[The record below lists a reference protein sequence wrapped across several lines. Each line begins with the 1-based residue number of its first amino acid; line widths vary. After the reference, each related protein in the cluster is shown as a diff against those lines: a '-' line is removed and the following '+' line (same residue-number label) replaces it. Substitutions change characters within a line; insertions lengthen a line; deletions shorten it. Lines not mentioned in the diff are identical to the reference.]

1 MENTHAYRLWQSGFV
16 EKKFAPVL
24 AHNDLL
30 RVRRVLD
37 VACGPGTNANHFA
50 GKDYLGIDRN
60 AGCIQYARQHHRGN
74 FVVADAISYRCSPGE
89 SFDFI
94 LINSFLHHVDSVN
107 ARRILCH
114 LSTLLAEDGHVH
126 ILDLVLPERRS
137 IARLL
142 AHLDRGEFPRPVK
155 EWLDIV
161 TSIFNPV
168 VFQPYTLT
176 AFGVTLWNMVYFKGK
191 VRR

>member
-1 MENTHAYRLWQSGFV
+1 M
-16 EKKFAPVL
+16 
-24 AHNDLL
+24 
-30 RVRRVLD
+30 
-37 VACGPGTNANHFA
+37 
-50 GKDYLGIDRN
+50 
-60 AGCIQYARQHHRGN
+60 
-74 FVVADAISYRCSPGE
+74 
-89 SFDFI
+89 
-94 LINSFLHHVDSVN
+94 N